1 MKLLI
6 ANNISAGPGDGAI
19 YDFIRMVMRDGD
31 EVCLRS
37 TDGTTDIANLVYD
50 ARDYDALVVAGGDG
64 SVSRAAYALANS
76 GVPILPFPSGTANLM
91 ANNLY
96 IPYEPHALA
105 NLLRD
110 MLTLDFDLGEMEV
123 DGKRFGFGVMA
134 GAGFDAKIMSDA
146 APTKKFLGPI
156 AYFTAAAANVK
167 PQLAHLHLDVDGEL
181 IDREGVGVLIVNF
194 SKIQFEVTVT
204 HENEPCDG
212 QFGVVILKAHSAFG
226 LVPAFI
232 AGLLDRD
239 GGFPSRTD
247 SLEILRGSHVAVW
260 ADPPLEVQFDGETP
274 GFQTLFRARVIPGAA
289 RLIVPEEAL
298 SEFSGN

>member
-6 ANNISAGPGDGAI
+6 ANNISAGPGDGSI
-19 YDFIRMVMRDGD
+19 YDFIRMVVQDGD
-31 EVCLRS
+31 EVCLRC
-37 TDGTTDIANLVYD
+37 TDGTTDIAELVHD
-50 ARDYDALVVAGGDG
+50 ARSFDALVVAGGDG
-64 SVSRAAYALANS
+64 SVTRAAYTLAHS
-76 GVPILPFPSGTANLM
+76 KVPILPFPSGTANLI

-105 NLLRD
+105 KLLRD
-110 MLTLDFDLGEMEV
+110 MHTLDFDLGEMEV
-123 DGKRFGFGVMA
+123 SGHRFGFGVMA
-134 GAGFDAKIMSDA
+134 GAGFDAKIMADA
-146 APTKKFLGPI
+146 EPSKKFLGPI

-167 PQLAHLHLDVDGEL
+167 PQKSQIHLDVDGEL
-181 IDREGVGVLIVNF
+181 IDREGLGVLVVNF

-212 QFGVVILKAHSAFG
+212 QFEVVILKAHSAFG
-226 LVPAFI
+226 LIPAFI

-274 GFQTLFRARVIPGAA
+274 SLTTPFRSRIIPGAA
-289 RLIVPEEAL
+289 RFIVPEEAMK
-298 SEFSGN
+298 EFG